1 MRYAVW
7 IDRGVT
13 FTDCILQDRQAP
25 QDAQGGG
32 IRVTKV
38 LSSDRAPIEGIRKLL
53 DLREDQAIPPCDIRM
68 GTTLATNALL
78 ERRGAR
84 TVLVITKGFA
94 DALAIGDQSRP
105 ALFDLA
111 IRRPAVLYG
120 AVVETEARV
129 ADNGVTMPHPAR
141 LRAGLSAL
149 RRQGFESVAVAVLR
163 GHQRPDVE
171 EEIGAIA
178 RDVGFEEVSLSSAA
192 SAEVGLVGRGDTAV
206 ADAYLTPLLRN
217 YVAELVAELP
227 GSRLQAM
234 QSSGALTDASGF
246 RGRNAVLSGPAGGI
260 VAIAHIA
267 RLAGEGQVIG
277 FDMGGTSTDVSRVA
291 GDPERAYETRVAGV
305 RLRTPMLRVHTIAA
319 GGGSLCRVR
328 GGRLTVGPESAGA
341 EPGPLCYGRPEAHE
355 LSLTDVHLALGRVLP
370 HRFPF
375 ALDRGAA
382 LAPLE
387 AIAKDLGGSA
397 TALTVAA
404 GFFEVAVEA
413 MASAIRTVTVG
424 RGHDAREHALVVFG
438 GAGGQAA
445 CAVARRL
452 GIRRLIF
459 HPLAGVLSAYGMGVA
474 PTGWHGEEDVGDL
487 PLTDRLAS
495 VVEEAFAALEAA
507 GREALAAQG
516 YDGGRDPQDPQDP
529 QEPVRVERRVDL
541 RYRGTESVL
550 SIEARAAA
558 TGRDLRRRF
567 DEAHRREFGYVREAH
582 PVEVTTARVSVS
594 SVVTPVAVAVPTAG
608 PAPDALPASA
618 PVCLPG
624 HAKPAPV
631 PVIARESLAPGDR
644 RSGPVLVVEATGTIV
659 VEEGFDLEVLAS
671 GIICL
676 EARRELPQALDSA
689 APTDVDP
696 VRLEVM
702 ANRFAAIAEQMGE
715 VLRRTALSTN
725 IRDRLDYSCAV
736 FDSEGG
742 LIANAP
748 HIPVHLGAMGESVR
762 AVAAAHPEPSPGD
775 VFVTND
781 PAAGGSH
788 LPDLT
793 VVTPVHG
800 PDGDL
805 RFYTANRGHHADIG
819 GITPGSM
826 PAFSSSLAE
835 EGVRFRAE
843 RVVRGGRLR
852 GEWFLA
858 RLREGPYPARRPED
872 NLADLEGQIAA
883 NQKGAALLSELADE
897 RGADFVAAYMGHVQ
911 DNAAAQVAAALSE
924 LPDGT
929 ERFEDAL
936 DDGTPI
942 VATVTVRGASV
953 EIDFEGT
960 GPALPTNL
968 NAPRAVTIAAVL
980 YSLRC
985 LVAAPIPLNAG
996 CLRPVSIRIPRGSVL
1011 DPPAEAPV
1019 AGGNVETS
1027 QRIVDVLLGAL
1038 DRAAASQGTM
1048 NNLTFGNDSFG
1059 YYETLGGGAGAGPG
1073 FPGASGVHTHMTNS
1087 RITDPEIL
1095 ETRYPVRVLE
1105 FSIRRGSGGAGRWR
1119 GGDGLVRE
1127 FEALAPLTVSVL
1139 SQRRLRRPFGLG
1151 GGEAGAA
1158 GRNLINGED
1167 VGPIAERHV
1176 EAGQTFRIETPGG
1189 GGYGTPET

>member
-7 IDRGVT
+7 IDRGGT
-13 FTDCILQDRQAP
+13 FTDCILQDRQDR
-25 QDAQGGG
+25 QDPEGGG
-32 IRVTKV
+32 AIRVTKV

-111 IRRPAVLYG
+111 IRRPEVLYG

-129 ADNGVTMPHPAR
+129 GDDGVTAPNPGHLRAR
-141 LRAGLSAL
+141 LGAL
-149 RRQGFESVAVAVLR
+149 HQQGFESVAVAVLR

-260 VAIAHIA
+260 VAVAHIA
-267 RLAGEGQVIG
+267 RVAREEQVIG

-341 EPGPLCYGRPEAHE
+341 DPGPLCYGRPGATD

-375 ALDRGAA
+375 PLDRGAA
-382 LAPLE
+382 MAALE
-387 AIAKDLGGSA
+387 AVAEQLGGA
-397 TALTVAA
+397 ETALSAAA

-413 MASAIRTVTVG
+413 MASAIRTVTVS
-424 RGHDAREHALVVFG
+424 RGHDAREHTLVVFG

-452 GIRRLIF
+452 GIRRLLF

-474 PTGWHGEEDVGDL
+474 PTGWHGEEDVGDV
-487 PLTDRLAS
+487 PLTVRLPA
-495 VVEEAFAALEAA
+495 VVGEAFAALEAV

-516 YDGGRDPQDPQDP
+516 YKGDQGGQD
-529 QEPVRVERRVDL
+529 VRVERRVDL

-550 SIEARAAA
+550 SIGAGAL
-558 TGRDLRRRF
+558 TVPDLRRRF

-594 SVVTPVAVAVPTAG
+594 SVVSPAAVATPTAPTAG
-608 PAPDALPASA
+608 PAPGALPASA
-618 PVCLPG
+618 PLCLPG
-624 HAKPAPV
+624 HAAPV
-631 PVIARESLAPGDR
+631 SVPVVARESLGPGDLR
-644 RSGPVLVVEATGTIV
+644 TGPLLVVEATGTIV
-659 VEEGFDLEVLAS
+659 VEEGFDLEVLPG
-671 GIICL
+671 GIIRL
-676 EARRELPQALDSA
+676 EARHELHQGLEGTDSA
-689 APTDVDP
+689 AELAVDP

-736 FDSEGG
+736 FDSEGA

-762 AVAAAHPEPSPGD
+762 AVPAAHPDPSPGD

-835 EGVRFRAE
+835 EGVRFRTE
-843 RVVRGGRLR
+843 RVVHGGRLR

-872 NLADLEGQIAA
+872 NLADLEAQIAA
-883 NQKGAALLSELADE
+883 NQKGAALLSELVEE

-911 DNAAAQVAAALSE
+911 DNAAAQVAAAISE

-929 ERFEDAL
+929 ARFEDAL

-942 VATVTVRGASV
+942 VATVTVRGGSV

-996 CLRPVSIRIPRGSVL
+996 CLRPVSIRIPAGSVL
-1011 DPPAEAPV
+1011 DPPADAPV

-1038 DRAAASQGTM
+1038 NRAAASQGTM

-1105 FSIRRGSGGAGRWR
+1105 FAIRRGSGGAGQWQ
-1119 GGDGLVRE
+1119 GGDGLIRE
-1127 FEALAPLTVSVL
+1127 IEALAPLTVSVL
-1139 SQRRLRRPFGLG
+1139 SQRRTRQPFGLAG
-1151 GGEAGAA
+1151 GLPGAA

-1167 VGPIAERHV
+1167 VGPIAERQV

>member
-7 IDRGVT
+7 IDRGGT
-13 FTDCILQDRQAP
+13 FTDCILQDRQDRQAP
-25 QDAQGGG
+25 DGGG
-32 IRVTKV
+32 AIRVTKV

-53 DLREDQAIPPCDIRM
+53 GLREDQAIPPCDIRM

-111 IRRPAVLYG
+111 IRRPEVLYG

-129 ADNGVTMPHPAR
+129 GDDGVTAPNPGHLRAR
-141 LRAGLSAL
+141 LGAL
-149 RRQGFESVAVAVLR
+149 HQQGFESVAVAVLR

-178 RDVGFEEVSLSSAA
+178 REVGFEEVSLSSAA

-260 VAIAHIA
+260 VAVAHIA
-267 RLAGEGQVIG
+267 RVAREEQVIG

-341 EPGPLCYGRPEAHE
+341 DPGPLCYGRPGATD

-375 ALDRGAA
+375 PLDRSAAMAA
-382 LAPLE
+382 LE
-387 AIAKDLGGSA
+387 AVAEQLGGA
-397 TALTVAA
+397 ETALSAAA

-413 MASAIRTVTVG
+413 MASAIRTVTVS
-424 RGHDAREHALVVFG
+424 RGHDAREHTLVVFG

-452 GIRRLIF
+452 GIRRLLF

-474 PTGWHGEEDVGDL
+474 PTGWHGERDLARL
-487 PLTDRLAS
+487 PL
-495 VVEEAFAALEAA
+495 EEKLPEAVDAALRGLEAV
-507 GREALAAQG
+507 GRGEL
-516 YDGGRDPQDPQDP
+516 RVQDFNQR
-529 QEPVRVERRVDL
+529 ELGVERRVDL

-550 SIEARAAA
+550 CLSVDPHDADPA
-558 TGRDLRRRF
+558 GGSKLRKRF
-567 DEAHRREFGYVREAH
+567 DRAHQREFGYCRVGH
-582 PVEVTTARVSVS
+582 PVEVTTARVSVTS
-594 SVVTPVAVAVPTAG
+594 MAGGAPVEVPAAALAAGALPPTA
-608 PAPDALPASA
+608 PLS
-618 PVCLPG
+618 LPG
-624 HAKPAPV
+624 KMHPVEV
-631 PVIARESLAPGDR
+631 PVVARELLPLGEVRPG
-644 RSGPVLVVEATGTIV
+644 PLLVVEATGTIV
-659 VEEGFDLEVLAS
+659 VEEGFDLEVLDG
-671 GIICL
+671 GIIRL
-676 EARRELPQALDSA
+676 ESRHELQHGLDSA
-689 APTDVDP
+689 AELAVDP

-736 FDSEGG
+736 FDSEGA

-762 AVAAAHPEPSPGD
+762 AVAAAHPDPSAGD

-835 EGVRFRAE
+835 EGVRFRTE
-843 RVVRGGRLR
+843 RVVHGGRLR

-872 NLADLEGQIAA
+872 NLADLEAQIAA
-883 NQKGAALLSELADE
+883 NQKGAALLSELVEE

-911 DNAAAQVAAALSE
+911 DNAAAQVAAAISE

-929 ERFEDAL
+929 ARFEDAL

-942 VATVTVRGASV
+942 VATVTVRGGSV

-960 GPALPTNL
+960 GPALRTNL

-996 CLRPVSIRIPRGSVL
+996 CLRPVSIRIPAGSVL
-1011 DPPAEAPV
+1011 DPPADAPV

-1038 DRAAASQGTM
+1038 NRAAASQGTM

-1105 FSIRRGSGGAGRWR
+1105 FAIRRGSGGAGQWQ
-1119 GGDGLVRE
+1119 GGDGLIRE
-1127 FEALAPLTVSVL
+1127 IEALAPLTVSVL
-1139 SQRRLRRPFGLG
+1139 SQRRTRQPFGLAG
-1151 GGEAGAA
+1151 GLPGAA

-1167 VGPIAERHV
+1167 VGPIAERQV